1 MTHQQLLDVAVEAAH
16 RAADLL
22 LESFHQEATGVE
34 TKMSSTDLVSDA
46 DRDSERLLK
55 DLVRAA
61 RPDDGYLG
69 EEGARAESRSGI
81 TWIIDPL
88 DGTVN
93 YLYRRPEWAVSV
105 AAADVEGSLVGVVF
119 DPNREELFTAT
130 RDGGAFLN
138 GEPIGVSQQTDLA
151 QALVGTGFSY
161 EVEVRAVQ
169 ADVLAR
175 VLPLVRDI
183 RRPGCAA
190 LDLCSLACG
199 RYDGYYEAHM
209 WAWDRAAGELIAR
222 EAGAVVTD
230 LPPPGSDGS
239 DVGVIA
245 ANPVLHAKLSAAVLG

>member
-1 MTHQQLLDVAVEAAH
+1 MTDQQLLDVAVEAA
-16 RAADLL
+16 RQAADLL
-22 LESFHQEATGVE
+22 LERFRGEATGVE

-55 DLVRAA
+55 DLVTAA

-69 EEGARAESRSGI
+69 EEGARAESASGI

-93 YLYRRPEWAVSV
+93 YLYRRSDWAVSV
-105 AAADVEGSLVGVVF
+105 AAADVGGALVGVVF
-119 DPNREELFTAT
+119 DPNRDELFTAT
-130 RDGGAFLN
+130 REGGAFLN
-138 GEPIGVSQQTDLA
+138 GEPIRVSDQTDLA

-161 EVEVRAVQ
+161 EVDVRAFQ
-169 ADVLAR
+169 AEVLAR
-175 VLPLVRDI
+175 VLPMVRDI

-230 LPPPGSDGS
+230 LPPPDSDGN

-245 ANPVLHAKLSAAVLG
+245 ANPVLHDKLLAAVLG

>member
-1 MTHQQLLDVAVEAAH
+1 MNDQQLLDVAVDAAR

-22 LESFHQEATGVE
+22 IERFRGEARGIE
-34 TKMSSTDLVSDA
+34 TKSSSTDLVSDA

-55 DLVRAA
+55 GLVAAA

-69 EEGARAESRSGI
+69 EEGARADSASGI

-93 YLYRRPEWAVSV
+93 YLYRRAEWAVSV
-105 AAADVEGSLVGVVF
+105 AAADAEGSLVGVVF
-119 DPNREELFTAT
+119 DPNRGELFSAT
-130 RDGGAFLN
+130 RGEGAFLD
-138 GEPIGVSQQTDLA
+138 GEPIRVSDQADLA

-161 EVEVRAVQ
+161 EVDIRTFQ
-169 ADVLAR
+169 AEVLAR
-175 VLPLVRDI
+175 VLPMVRDI

-190 LDLCSLACG
+190 LDLCSVACG
-199 RYDGYYEAHM
+199 RYDGYYESHM
-209 WAWDRAAGELIAR
+209 HAWDRAAGELIAR

-230 LPPPGSDGS
+230 LPPPGSDGT

-245 ANPVLHAKLSAAVLG
+245 ANPLLHDKLSAAVLG